1 MLRKFLLGR
10 NENVLS
16 QSYIWYSIGGVLNAG
31 QSALILMVIS
41 RTNSANDAGIFSIA
55 YAVACLALTIGN
67 FGMRGYQA
75 TDIENKFNFRTYL
88 ISRIISD
95 VGMLL
100 YIIYYVIKGVAF
112 LNYPTD
118 KCLVIVILGLSKMV
132 DSIEDVFHG
141 KYQRLGRLDIAG
153 RCLATRYILIIGS
166 FSMSLIISRDLVIS
180 AACSFS
186 VSLIY
191 FIYTTCL
198 VNPTLEDNIETKFS
212 KSIWR
217 LFRDCLPLFS
227 GSFLAIY
234 IANAPKYAIDEIG
247 TDVEQAN
254 FNYIFMPVYVVS
266 LLNTFLFQPII
277 TGMAHDYEERNY
289 ASFLKKFYRQ
299 ILVIVSLVLCII
311 LVGYWLGIPVLNI
324 FYNAKLEE
332 YKSSFIILLIGS
344 GFLAMEGYLQAI
356 LTIMRKQ
363 QWLVIGFLISAVSA
377 LLLARPIVLKRGVM
391 GASMLYT
398 GIVMVQ
404 MIVFLIMFTWFWRT
418 KTHETA

>member
-1 MLRKFLLGR
+1 MKQFLLGKQ
-10 NENVLS
+10 ENATS
-16 QSYIWYSIGGVLNAG
+16 QSYIWNTLGGVLNAG

-41 RTNSANDAGIFSIA
+41 RTNSTNDAGIFSIA

-67 FGMRGYQA
+67 FGMRSYQA
-75 TDIENKFNFRTYL
+75 TDIEDKFNFRTYL

-95 VGMLL
+95 LGMLL
-100 YIIYYVIKGVAF
+100 YITYYIIKGMVF
-112 LNYPTD
+112 LDYPID
-118 KCLVIVILGLSKMV
+118 KCVVIVTLGLSKMV
-132 DSIEDVFHG
+132 DSVEDVFHG

-153 RCLATRYILIIGS
+153 RCLATRYILMIGS
-166 FSMSLIISRDLVIS
+166 FSTGLIISSDLIISSVCSFVIS
-180 AACSFS
+180 
-186 VSLIY
+186 LLY

-198 VNPTLEDNIETKFS
+198 INPNLEDNTEENIS
-212 KSIWR
+212 KSMWS
-217 LFRDCLPLFS
+217 LFKDCLPLFL

-234 IANAPKYAIDEIG
+234 IANAPKYAIDEFG

-289 ASFLKKFYRQ
+289 AFFLRKFYRQ
-299 ILVIVSLVLCII
+299 IFVIVSLVLCII
-311 LVGYWLGIPVLNI
+311 LVGYWIGIPILNI

-332 YKSSFIILLIGS
+332 YKSSFMILLIGS
-344 GFLAMEGYLQAI
+344 GFLAMEGYFQAI

-363 QWLVIGFLISAVSA
+363 QWLIIGFLISAVSA

-404 MIVFLIMFTWFWRT
+404 MIVFLIMFTWFWRIE
-418 KTHETA
+418 THEVE

>member
-1 MLRKFLLGR
+1 MKQFLLGKQ
-10 NENVLS
+10 ENATS
-16 QSYIWYSIGGVLNAG
+16 QSYIWNTLGGVLNAG

-41 RTNSANDAGIFSIA
+41 RTNSPSDAGIFSIA

-67 FGMRGYQA
+67 FGMRSYQA
-75 TDIENKFNFRTYL
+75 TDIENKFNFRAYL
-88 ISRIISD
+88 FSRIISD
-95 VGMLL
+95 IGMLL
-100 YIIYYVIKGVAF
+100 YIIYYVIKGIVF
-112 LNYPTD
+112 LDYPID
-118 KCLVIVILGLSKMV
+118 KCVVIVTLGLSKMV

-141 KYQRLGRLDIAG
+141 KYQRMGRLDIAG
-153 RCLATRYILIIGS
+153 RCLATRYILMIGS
-166 FSMSLIISRDLVIS
+166 FSMSLIISKNLIIS
-180 AACSFS
+180 SVCSFAI
-186 VSLIY
+186 SLIY

-198 VNPTLEDNIETKFS
+198 VNPTLEDNFGMNIS
-212 KSIWR
+212 KSIWS
-217 LFRDCLPLFS
+217 LFKDCLPLFL

-234 IANAPKYAIDEIG
+234 IANAPKYAIDEFG

-289 ASFLKKFYRQ
+289 TSFMKKFFRQ
-299 ILVIVSLVLCII
+299 VLVIITLVLCVI
-311 LVGYWLGIPVLNI
+311 LAGYLLGIPVLNI
-324 FYNAKLEE
+324 FYNAELEE
-332 YKSSFIILLIGS
+332 YKSSFMILLIGS
-344 GFLAMEGYLQAI
+344 GFLAMEGYFQAI

-363 QWLVIGFLISAVSA
+363 QWLVIGFLISALSA
-377 LLLARPIVLKRGVM
+377 LVLAKPIVLKQGVK

-418 KTHETA
+418 KTHEIE